1 MRLELCI
8 DEQEGIDQCAVITT
22 KPDLN
27 FLTRYFAC
35 VFERAGFLLYV
46 VNRHLNYTGRSA
58 FLSQKYRQFYSLN
71 SALFCYP
78 PNSRI
83 NVFVLLTSLA
93 PIYPAL
99 LLCKKKKN
107 LKLKYF

>member
-1 MRLELCI
+1 MRLEVCI
-8 DEQEGIDQCAVITT
+8 NEQEGIDQYAVITT

-35 VFERAGFLLYV
+35 VFECADFLLYV
-46 VNRHLNYTGRSA
+46 VNRHLNCTSRSV

-78 PNSRI
+78 PNSCV
-83 NVFVLLTSLA
+83 NFLVLLTFLA
-93 PIYPAL
+93 PIYPAVP
-99 LLCKKKKN
+99 LCRKKK
-107 LKLKYF
+107 LKLKCF